1 VSDFLSKRQKVRP
14 VQIILIILGIWLLL
28 SVLGFVVKALFWL
41 GIIAAIA
48 FVVTLAVGAAKR
60 KQIGQ

>member
-1 VSDFLSKRQKVRP
+1 M
-14 VQIILIILGIWLLL
+14 QIILIILGIWLLL

-41 GIIAAIA
+41 GVIAAIA

>member
-1 VSDFLSKRQKVRP
+1 M
-14 VQIILIILGIWLLL
+14 QILLIILAVWLVVA
-28 SVLGFVVKALFWL
+28 VLGFVIKALFWL

-60 KQIGQ
+60 KQIGS